1 MDEKLIEPKNKIQPI
16 YSNLIIFITFLYCS
30 TFLIYMIMMY
40 QDIHKIYN
48 NVESVTDI
56 INQYHYYNVSGFN
69 KIREDLSEIN
79 DCVLH
84 KYCKRV
90 PDS

>member
-1 MDEKLIEPKNKIQPI
+1 MDEKLIEPKNTNQPI
-16 YSNLIIFITFLYCS
+16 NSNLIIFITFLYCS

-48 NVESVTDI
+48 NVESVTNM
-56 INQYHYYNVSGFN
+56 INQYNHYNQYGFN
-69 KIREDLSEIN
+69 QIREDLSQIN
-79 DCVLH
+79 ECVLH

>member
-40 QDIHKIYN
+40 QDIHKIYK
-48 NVESVTDI
+48 NVESVTNI
-56 INQYHYYNVSGFN
+56 FNQYNDGDFN
-69 KIREDLSEIN
+69 QIRQDLSEIN

-90 PDS
+90 PYS

>member
-1 MDEKLIEPKNKIQPI
+1 MDEKLIEPKNTNQPI
-16 YSNLIIFITFLYCS
+16 ISNLIIFITFLYCS

-40 QDIHKIYN
+40 QDIHKIYK
-48 NVESVTDI
+48 NVESVTNI
-56 INQYHYYNVSGFN
+56 FNQYNDDDFN
-69 KIREDLSEIN
+69 QIRQDLSEIN

>member
-40 QDIHKIYN
+40 QDIHRIYK
-48 NVESVTDI
+48 NVESVTNI
-56 INQYHYYNVSGFN
+56 FNQYNDGDFN
-69 KIREDLSEIN
+69 QIRQDLSEIN

>member
-40 QDIHKIYN
+40 QDIHKIYK
-48 NVESVTDI
+48 NVESVTNI
-56 INQYHYYNVSGFN
+56 FNQYNDGDFN
-69 KIREDLSEIN
+69 QIRQDLSEIN

>member
-30 TFLIYMIMMY
+30 TFLVYIIMMY
-40 QDIHKIYN
+40 QDIHKIYK
-48 NVESVTDI
+48 NVESVTNI
-56 INQYHYYNVSGFN
+56 FNQYNDGDFN
-69 KIREDLSEIN
+69 QIRQDLSEIN